1 MTEPAYEAL
10 VRRNRELEALNAV
23 SATIGRGADLETTA
37 GDALDV
43 VLGLTGMRV
52 GCIFRKEA
60 TADELV
66 LVAHRGLQ
74 ATDAALLVVRP
85 LHGTQVGDAVRTGRV
100 DITLHDS
107 PPSGSAALREMA
119 ARIPIRT
126 QITLPIPLKG
136 GIWGAMVLMV
146 RDQRTFDAEEVRALE
161 AVAAQIGLAV
171 ERAALLTESRD
182 KSRRLEALREI
193 EAHISAQLDVDALLA
208 VVAESVRRLIGGA
221 TAVVYL
227 REGDALRPRA
237 WTPDDAWYRGVLT
250 PIGTGVTG
258 TAAARRLGVI
268 ENDYARSP
276 LRLETFMGR
285 YARVLA
291 QPLLAGDRVVG
302 VLVVNRAGDT
312 PPFTDDDLAVLADFA
327 SRATV
332 AVENARLFGEARG
345 RAAEYRALFEVAG
358 IISSSLDVQR
368 VLDVIVERCRA
379 LLDVGAAGIFRFD
392 AERDA
397 LVYERGIGLSAEFIE
412 SVVIRP
418 GEGTTGRSYL
428 EGHPVWTADIL
439 ADAEVSLPEAMRAR
453 ITRECYRAVLSVPIR
468 IKGEAYGVLAV
479 YWWEARSPDALQIE
493 LLSALAGQ
501 AAIALENARLYQAA
515 TNRGRRLAAL
525 TRLTE
530 TLTATLSLEEVLDR
544 VVRSAVDLFGSS
556 VSRVWL
562 LDPDGRALSLRASA
576 GAVSTVAGRTRFAA
590 GEGLMG
596 HIVATRAPLLVPDLR
611 EDARPGNVDSIRAEG
626 IISFA
631 GVPLTLGDRVLGA
644 LSVSVRERRPFDEED
659 LSLLQSLG
667 SQAAVAIGN
676 ASLYAETS
684 RRLDETRALLEVAA
698 ILNSTL
704 EPQRLLKQ
712 AAIRI
717 AQVCGVDR
725 CTIERWE
732 GDRVFPLMSQ
742 FADGRRAPAMWEA
755 FTNLA
760 PYAPLEVPV
769 HARAFATRRPVVI
782 DDAEASDL
790 IPARWR
796 QSYGLKS
803 CMAVPLLRGDE
814 LIGIMNLDCCDRWI
828 TFAPWQ
834 VDLAMAIAGQ
844 LALSL
849 ENARLYAEAQERLRE
864 TSALLAVGQVLSQ
877 PGTPAQVLRRVA
889 REAARAFGADM
900 AGVYALNPARDA
912 LVPVAGY
919 RVPKELLPHFLSQA
933 MVLARMPELAAAWR
947 AGRAVWTADMKGDA
961 RFDPAL
967 VQGLDPAAT
976 LFAPTLVH
984 GEPMGALSLVWWG
997 SGREPQPA
1005 EIRLLEGIA
1014 AQIGLAMENVELV
1027 QQTARKLRETETL
1040 LAVSRTVSSTLDLD
1054 HMPREFLRHVARSLG
1069 ASTTG
1074 IWLVDE
1080 SGEWLEPFMA
1090 YHLPTGPREANRHLR
1105 LRVSAHEFY
1114 AEAGRTLRSVVSTDV
1129 MNDPRIPDAV
1139 RQLVPHRTQLFVPI
1153 VAKDRMVGG
1162 FAITWRHRV
1171 RVLDDGELRM
1181 MEAVASQAGVALEN
1195 ARLFRDNARRV
1206 AELSVLHELSRA
1218 VTGRLDRED
1227 LVATIQQQVGRV
1239 LNVNYLVLLLHDEAA
1254 DELEVVLRVV
1264 DGAVDAAGP
1273 RRYPRHGV
1281 GLMSVVLD
1289 TGRPIRTTDYL
1300 AECARRGVDVVP
1312 RAAEVRHWLGV
1323 PMRAG
1328 DRSLGVFVLRS
1339 AQREFTAADEHL
1351 LGNIADLAAL
1361 ALRSARL
1368 FEERTRAYGELA
1380 AAQDQLVRT
1389 EKLRAMGEMAS
1400 GVAHDFNNVL
1410 ATIVGRAQLL
1420 LNEVRDPKHRRWLE
1434 VIERSGLDG
1443 AQTVRRLQE
1452 FTRIRRD
1459 QPVVAVSLNR
1469 VVEETLESTESR
1481 WRDEPR
1487 SRGVAVEV
1495 RTALAPD
1502 LPPVAGDP
1510 AELREALINLIL
1522 NAVDAMPEGGTLTLS
1537 TTADADG
1544 RAELLVAD
1552 TGTGMPE
1559 HVRQRIFDPFFTTKG
1574 PRGTGLGLS
1583 MTYGILSRHG
1593 AQIGVESEEGRGT
1606 RFRLRFPG
1614 TTLTEA
1620 ADPRTPVP
1628 AAADRLRCLVVDDE
1642 TAVGEVLGDIIEAAG
1657 HGAVVVDSGAAALER
1672 VRAEPFDVVFTDL
1685 AMPGIS
1691 GWEVAREVTKLRPG
1705 VPVFLVTG
1713 FGVELSPQE
1722 LAAHGVR
1729 TVLTKPL
1736 DMHET
1741 IALLARLRRSE

>member
-1 MTEPAYEAL
+1 MTDPAFEAL
-10 VRRNRELEALNAV
+10 ARRNRELEALNAV
-23 SATIGRGADLETTA
+23 SATIGRGADLESTA
-37 GDALDV
+37 GDALEV

-52 GCIFRKEA
+52 GCVFRKDA
-60 TADELV
+60 AIDGLV
-66 LVAHRGLQ
+66 LVAHRGL
-74 ATDAALLVVRP
+74 AEADVVTLGVRP
-85 LHGTQVGDAVRTGRV
+85 LHGTHVGEAVRTGRV
-100 DITLHDS
+100 NIALIETPPADS
-107 PPSGSAALREMA
+107 TERCEL
-119 ARIPIRT
+119 ARAPVVT
-126 QITLPIPLKG
+126 QITLPIPLED
-136 GIWGAMVLMV
+136 GIWGALVLAI
-146 RDQRTFDAEEVRALE
+146 RDRRAFDAEEVRVLE
-161 AVAAQIGLAV
+161 AVARQIGLAV
-171 ERAALLTESRD
+171 ERAALLTETRD

-208 VVAESVRRLIGGA
+208 VVAESVLRLIGGA

-237 WTPDDAWYRGVLT
+237 WTPDDTWYRGVLT
-250 PIGTGVTG
+250 PIGTGATG
-258 TAAARRLGVI
+258 TAAARRVGVI

-276 LRLETFMGR
+276 LRLESFVGR

-291 QPLLAGDRVVG
+291 QPLLAGDRLVG

-312 PPFTDDDLAVLADFA
+312 PPFTGDDLAVLADFA

-358 IISSSLDVQR
+358 IISSTLDVQR

-392 AERDA
+392 AERGA
-397 LVYERGIGLSAEFIE
+397 LVYERGVGLSTEFIE
-412 SVVIRP
+412 SVVISP

-439 ADAEVSLPEAMRAR
+439 ADAEVSLPEATRTR
-453 ITRECYRAVLSVPIR
+453 IAGEGYRGVLSVPIR

-525 TRLTE
+525 ARLTE

-562 LDPDGRALSLRASA
+562 LDPDGSLSLRASA
-576 GAVSTVAGRTRFAA
+576 GAVSTVVGRTRFAA

-596 HIVATRAPLLVPDLR
+596 HIVATRASLLVPDLL
-611 EDARPGNVDSIRAEG
+611 EDTRPANAERIRAEG

-631 GVPLTLGDRVLGA
+631 GVPLMLGDRVLGA

-659 LSLLQSLG
+659 LNLLQSLG

-684 RRLDETRALLEVAA
+684 RRLDETRVLLEVAE

-732 GDRVFPLMSQ
+732 GDRVVPLMSQ

-755 FTNLA
+755 FITLV
-760 PYAPLEVPV
+760 PYAPLEVPA
-769 HARAFATRRPVVI
+769 HARALATRRPVVI
-782 DDAEASDL
+782 DDAETSDL
-790 IPARWR
+790 IPSRWLR
-796 QSYGLKS
+796 AYGLKS
-803 CMAVPLLRGDE
+803 YMAVPLIRGDE
-814 LIGIMNLDCCDRWI
+814 LIGVMNLDCCDRRI

-849 ENARLYAEAQERLRE
+849 ENTRLYAEAQERVRE

-912 LVPVAGY
+912 LAPVAGY
-919 RVPKELLPHFLSQA
+919 RVPKELLPHFLTQSI
-933 MVLARMPELAAAWR
+933 VLARMPELAAAWR
-947 AGRAVWTADMKGDA
+947 AGRAMWTADMKGDA

-967 VQGLDPAAT
+967 VGGLDPGAA

-984 GEPMGALSLVWWG
+984 GEPVGALSLVWWG
-997 SGREPQPA
+997 AGREPQPA

-1054 HMPREFLRHVARSLG
+1054 RMPREFLRHVARSLG

-1090 YHLPTGPREANRHLR
+1090 YHLPAGGGEANRHLR
-1105 LRVSAHEFY
+1105 LRVSEHEFY
-1114 AEAGRTLRSVVSTDV
+1114 AEAARTLRSVVSTDV
-1129 MNDPRIPDAV
+1129 MSDPRIPEAV

-1162 FAITWRHRV
+1162 FAVTWRDRV
-1171 RVLDDGELRM
+1171 RILDEGELRL

-1195 ARLFRDNARRV
+1195 ARLFRDNAQRV

-1227 LVATIQQQVGRV
+1227 LVATIQQQVARV
-1239 LNVNYLVLLLHDEAA
+1239 LNVSYLAILLLEETA
-1254 DELEVVLRVV
+1254 DQLEVVLRVV
-1264 DGAVDAAGP
+1264 DGVVDSAEP

-1289 TGRPIRTTDYL
+1289 TGRPLRTADYL
-1300 AECARRGVDVVP
+1300 AECARWGVSVGVQ

-1328 DRSLGVFVLRS
+1328 DRSLGVLVLRG

-1351 LGNIADLAAL
+1351 LANIADLAAL

-1389 EKLRAMGEMAS
+1389 EKLRALGEMAS

-1410 ATIVGRAQLL
+1410 AAIVGRAQLL
-1420 LNEVRDPKHRRWLE
+1420 LKEVRDPKHRRWLE

-1459 QPVVAVSLNR
+1459 QPVVAVSLNQ
-1469 VVEETLESTESR
+1469 VVEESLESTESR
-1481 WRDEPR
+1481 WRDEAR

-1495 RTALAPD
+1495 KTALTPD
-1502 LPPVAGDP
+1502 LPPVGGDP
-1510 AELREALINLIL
+1510 AELREALINVIL
-1522 NAVDAMPEGGTLTLS
+1522 NALDAMPEGGTLTLS
-1537 TTADADG
+1537 TAAAGD
-1544 RAELLVAD
+1544 RVELLVAD

-1593 AQIGVESEEGRGT
+1593 AQIRVESEEGRGT
-1606 RFRLRFPG
+1606 RFRLSFPR

-1620 ADPRTPVP
+1620 AGPRASAP
-1628 AAADRLRCLVVDDE
+1628 AAAAPLRCLVVDDE
-1642 TAVGEVLGDIIEAAG
+1642 SAVGEVLGDIIESAG
-1657 HGAVVVDSGAAALER
+1657 HGAVVVDSGAAALECF
-1672 VRAEPFDVVFTDL
+1672 RAEPFDAVFTDL
-1685 AMPGIS
+1685 AMPGLS
-1691 GWEVAREVTKLRPG
+1691 GWEVAKAVTALRPG

-1713 FGVELSPQE
+1713 FGVELSPGE
-1722 LAAHGVR
+1722 LAAFGVR

-1736 DMHET
+1736 DMHDT
-1741 IALLARLRRSE
+1741 LALLARLRRSE

>member
-1 MTEPAYEAL
+1 MTDPAFEAL

-23 SATIGRGADLETTA
+23 SATIGRGADLESTA
-37 GDALDV
+37 GDALEV

-52 GCIFRKEA
+52 GCVFRKDA
-60 TADELV
+60 AIDGLV
-66 LVAHRGLQ
+66 LVAHRGLAEADV
-74 ATDAALLVVRP
+74 ATLGVRP
-85 LHGTQVGDAVRTGRV
+85 LHGTHVGEAVRTGRV
-100 DITLHDS
+100 NIALIETPPADS
-107 PPSGSAALREMA
+107 TERCEL
-119 ARIPIRT
+119 ARAPVVT
-126 QITLPIPLKG
+126 QITLPIPLEDG
-136 GIWGAMVLMV
+136 VWGALVLAI
-146 RDQRTFDAEEVRALE
+146 RDRRAFDAEEVRVLE
-161 AVAAQIGLAV
+161 AVARQIGLAV
-171 ERAALLTESRD
+171 ERAALLTETRD

-208 VVAESVRRLIGGA
+208 VVAESVLRLIGGA

-237 WTPDDAWYRGVLT
+237 WTPDDTWYYRGVLT
-250 PIGTGVTG
+250 PIGTGATG

-276 LRLETFMGR
+276 LRLESFVGR

-312 PPFTDDDLAVLADFA
+312 PPFTGDDLAVLADFA

-358 IISSSLDVQR
+358 IISSTLDVQR

-392 AERDA
+392 AERGA
-397 LVYERGIGLSAEFIE
+397 LVYERGVGLSSEFIE
-412 SVVIRP
+412 SVVISP

-428 EGHPVWTADIL
+428 ESHPVWTADIL
-439 ADAEVSLPEAMRAR
+439 ADAEVSLPEATRTR
-453 ITRECYRAVLSVPIR
+453 IAGEGYRAVLSVPIR

-562 LDPDGRALSLRASA
+562 LDPDGSLSLRASA
-576 GAVSTVAGRTRFAA
+576 GAVSTVVGRTRFAA

-596 HIVATRAPLLVPDLR
+596 HIVATRASLLVPDLR
-611 EDARPGNVDSIRAEG
+611 EDTRPANAERIRAEG

-631 GVPLTLGDRVLGA
+631 GVPLMLGDRVLGA

-659 LSLLQSLG
+659 LNLLQSLG

-684 RRLDETRALLEVAA
+684 RRLDETRVLLEVAE

-732 GDRVFPLMSQ
+732 GDRVVPLMSQ

-755 FTNLA
+755 FITLV
-760 PYAPLEVPV
+760 PYAPLEVPA
-769 HARAFATRRPVVI
+769 HARALATRRPVVI
-782 DDAEASDL
+782 DDAETSDL
-790 IPARWR
+790 IPSRWLR
-796 QSYGLKS
+796 AYGLKS
-803 CMAVPLLRGDE
+803 YMAVPLIRGDE
-814 LIGIMNLDCCDRWI
+814 LIGIMNLDCCDRRI

-849 ENARLYAEAQERLRE
+849 ENTRLYAEAQERVRE

-912 LVPVAGY
+912 LAPVAGY
-919 RVPKELLPHFLSQA
+919 RVPKELLPHFLTQSI
-933 MVLARMPELAAAWR
+933 VLARMPELAAAWR

-967 VQGLDPAAT
+967 VGGLDPGAA

-984 GEPMGALSLVWWG
+984 GEPVGALSLVWWG
-997 SGREPQPA
+997 VGREPQPA
-1005 EIRLLEGIA
+1005 EIRLLEGIT

-1040 LAVSRTVSSTLDLD
+1040 LAVSRTVASTLDLD
-1054 HMPREFLRHVARSLG
+1054 RMPREFLRHVARSLG

-1090 YHLPTGPREANRHLR
+1090 YHLPAGPGEANRHLR
-1105 LRVSAHEFY
+1105 LRVSEHEFY
-1114 AEAGRTLRSVVSTDV
+1114 AEAARTLRSVVSTDV
-1129 MNDPRIPDAV
+1129 MSDPRIPEAV

-1162 FAITWRHRV
+1162 FAVTWRDRV
-1171 RVLDDGELRM
+1171 RILDEGELRL

-1195 ARLFRDNARRV
+1195 ARLFRDNAQRV

-1227 LVATIQQQVGRV
+1227 LVATIQQQVARV
-1239 LNVNYLVLLLHDEAA
+1239 LNVSYLAILLLDETA
-1254 DELEVVLRVV
+1254 DQLEVVLRVV
-1264 DGAVDAAGP
+1264 DGVVDSAEP

-1289 TGRPIRTTDYL
+1289 TGRPLRTADYL
-1300 AECARRGVDVVP
+1300 AECARWGVSVGVR
-1312 RAAEVRHWLGV
+1312 RAEEVRHWLGV

-1328 DRSLGVFVLRS
+1328 DRSLGVLVLRG

-1351 LGNIADLAAL
+1351 LANIADLAAL

-1389 EKLRAMGEMAS
+1389 EKLRALGEMAS

-1410 ATIVGRAQLL
+1410 AAIVGRAQLL
-1420 LNEVRDPKHRRWLE
+1420 LTEVRDPKHRRWLE

-1459 QPVVAVSLNR
+1459 QPVVAVRLNQ
-1469 VVEETLESTESR
+1469 VVEESLESTESR

-1495 RTALAPD
+1495 KTALTPD
-1502 LPPVAGDP
+1502 LPPVGGDP

-1522 NAVDAMPEGGTLTLS
+1522 NALDAMPEGGTLTLS
-1537 TTADADG
+1537 TAAAGD
-1544 RAELLVAD
+1544 RVELLVAD

-1593 AQIGVESEEGRGT
+1593 AQIRVESEEGRGT
-1606 RFRLRFPG
+1606 RFRLSFPR

-1620 ADPRTPVP
+1620 AGPRPSAP
-1628 AAADRLRCLVVDDE
+1628 AAAAPLRCLVVDDE
-1642 TAVGEVLGDIIEAAG
+1642 SAVGEVLGDIIESAG

-1672 VRAEPFDVVFTDL
+1672 FRAEPFDAVFTDL
-1685 AMPGIS
+1685 AMPGLS
-1691 GWEVAREVTKLRPG
+1691 GWEVAKAVTALRPG

-1713 FGVELSPQE
+1713 FGVELSPGE
-1722 LAAHGVR
+1722 LAAFGVR

-1741 IALLARLRRSE
+1741 LALLARLRRSE

>member
-1 MTEPAYEAL
+1 MTDPAFEAL
-10 VRRNRELEALNAV
+10 ARRNRELEALNAV
-23 SATIGRGADLETTA
+23 SATIGRGADLESTA
-37 GDALDV
+37 GDALEV

-52 GCIFRKEA
+52 GCVFRKDA
-60 TADELV
+60 AIDGLV
-66 LVAHRGLQ
+66 LVAHRGL
-74 ATDAALLVVRP
+74 AEADVVTLGVRP
-85 LHGTQVGDAVRTGRV
+85 LHGTHVGEAVRTGRV
-100 DITLHDS
+100 NIALIETPPADS
-107 PPSGSAALREMA
+107 TERCEL
-119 ARIPIRT
+119 ARAPVVT
-126 QITLPIPLKG
+126 QITLPIPLED
-136 GIWGAMVLMV
+136 GIWGALVLAI
-146 RDQRTFDAEEVRALE
+146 RDRRAFDAEEVRVLE
-161 AVAAQIGLAV
+161 AVARQIGLAV
-171 ERAALLTESRD
+171 ERAALLTETRD

-208 VVAESVRRLIGGA
+208 VVAESVLRLIGGA

-237 WTPDDAWYRGVLT
+237 WTPDDTWYRGVLT
-250 PIGTGVTG
+250 PIGTGATG
-258 TAAARRLGVI
+258 TAAARRVGVI

-276 LRLETFMGR
+276 LRLESFVGR

-291 QPLLAGDRVVG
+291 QPLLAGDRLVG

-312 PPFTDDDLAVLADFA
+312 PPFTGDDLAVLADFA

-358 IISSSLDVQR
+358 IISSTLDVQR

-392 AERDA
+392 AERGA
-397 LVYERGIGLSAEFIE
+397 LVYERGVGLSTEFIE
-412 SVVIRP
+412 SVVISP

-439 ADAEVSLPEAMRAR
+439 ADAEVSLPEATRTR
-453 ITRECYRAVLSVPIR
+453 IAGEGYRGVLSVPIR

-525 TRLTE
+525 ARLTE

-562 LDPDGRALSLRASA
+562 LDPDGSLSLRASA
-576 GAVSTVAGRTRFAA
+576 GAVSTVVGRTRFAA

-596 HIVATRAPLLVPDLR
+596 HIVATRASLLVPDLL
-611 EDARPGNVDSIRAEG
+611 EDTRPANAERIRAEG

-631 GVPLTLGDRVLGA
+631 GVPLMLGDRVLGA

-659 LSLLQSLG
+659 LNLLQSLG

-684 RRLDETRALLEVAA
+684 RRLDETRVLLEVAE

-732 GDRVFPLMSQ
+732 GDRVVPLMSQ

-755 FTNLA
+755 FITLV
-760 PYAPLEVPV
+760 PYAPLEVPA
-769 HARAFATRRPVVI
+769 HARALATRRPVVI
-782 DDAEASDL
+782 DDAETSDL
-790 IPARWR
+790 IPSRWLR
-796 QSYGLKS
+796 AYGLKS
-803 CMAVPLLRGDE
+803 YMAVPLIRGDE
-814 LIGIMNLDCCDRWI
+814 LIGVMNLDCCDRRI

-849 ENARLYAEAQERLRE
+849 ENTRLYAEAQERVRE

-912 LVPVAGY
+912 LAPVAGY
-919 RVPKELLPHFLSQA
+919 RVPKELLPHFLTQSI
-933 MVLARMPELAAAWR
+933 VLARMPELAAAWR
-947 AGRAVWTADMKGDA
+947 AGRAMWTADMKGDA

-967 VQGLDPAAT
+967 VGGLDPGAA

-984 GEPMGALSLVWWG
+984 GEPVGALSLVWWG
-997 SGREPQPA
+997 AGREPQPA

-1054 HMPREFLRHVARSLG
+1054 RMPREFLRHVARSLG

-1090 YHLPTGPREANRHLR
+1090 YHLPAGGGEANRHLR
-1105 LRVSAHEFY
+1105 LRVSEHEFY
-1114 AEAGRTLRSVVSTDV
+1114 AEAARTLRSVVSTDV
-1129 MNDPRIPDAV
+1129 MSDPRIPEAV

-1162 FAITWRHRV
+1162 FAVTWRDRV
-1171 RVLDDGELRM
+1171 RILDEGELRL

-1195 ARLFRDNARRV
+1195 ARLFRDNAQRV

-1227 LVATIQQQVGRV
+1227 LVATIQQQVARV
-1239 LNVNYLVLLLHDEAA
+1239 LNVSYLAILLLEETA
-1254 DELEVVLRVV
+1254 DQLEVVLRVV
-1264 DGAVDAAGP
+1264 DGVVDSAEP

-1289 TGRPIRTTDYL
+1289 TGRPLRTADYL
-1300 AECARRGVDVVP
+1300 AECARWGVSVGVQ

-1328 DRSLGVFVLRS
+1328 DRSLGVLVLRG

-1351 LGNIADLAAL
+1351 LANIADLAAL

-1389 EKLRAMGEMAS
+1389 EKLRALGEMAS

-1410 ATIVGRAQLL
+1410 AAIVGRAQLL
-1420 LNEVRDPKHRRWLE
+1420 LKEVRDPKHRRWLE

-1459 QPVVAVSLNR
+1459 QPVVAVSLNQ
-1469 VVEETLESTESR
+1469 VVEESLESTESR

-1495 RTALAPD
+1495 KTALTPD
-1502 LPPVAGDP
+1502 LPPVGGDP
-1510 AELREALINLIL
+1510 AELREALINVIL
-1522 NAVDAMPEGGTLTLS
+1522 NALDAMPEGGTLTLS
-1537 TTADADG
+1537 TAAAGD
-1544 RAELLVAD
+1544 RVELLVAD

-1593 AQIGVESEEGRGT
+1593 AQIRVESEEGRGT
-1606 RFRLRFPG
+1606 RFRLSFPR

-1620 ADPRTPVP
+1620 AGPRASAP
-1628 AAADRLRCLVVDDE
+1628 AAAAPLRCLVVDDE
-1642 TAVGEVLGDIIEAAG
+1642 SAVGEVLGDIIESAG
-1657 HGAVVVDSGAAALER
+1657 HGAVVVDSGAAALECF
-1672 VRAEPFDVVFTDL
+1672 RAEPFDAVFTDL
-1685 AMPGIS
+1685 AMPGLS
-1691 GWEVAREVTKLRPG
+1691 GWEVAKAVTALRPG

-1713 FGVELSPQE
+1713 FGVELSPGE
-1722 LAAHGVR
+1722 LAAFGVR

-1736 DMHET
+1736 DMHDT
-1741 IALLARLRRSE
+1741 LALLARLRRSE